1 MPEFRQNPITRE
13 WVIIAT
19 ERARRPDQ
27 FAAKEQ
33 PARLPSYVASCPFC
47 PGNEHMT
54 PPETFRLGGDDGW
67 LVRSVP
73 NKFSALASE
82 GDHWRRVDGLK
93 RSAAGV
99 GKHEVIVDT
108 PDHSLTT
115 ALLPLAQVENIV
127 RSYKQRYLDL
137 AGSNGGIELITIF
150 KNHGAAA
157 GTSLEHPHSQLI
169 ATPIISP
176 QVRMRMEEALRHF
189 DEAGECIF
197 CHLLRDEMDEVT
209 RVITQNEHFVAYVP
223 YAQLSPFALLIF
235 PKRHMAAFSEI
246 ADNEIAGLA
255 SILKEV
261 LARLF
266 YGLQNPDFNY
276 TIRTA
281 PCENRYVRYYHWY
294 VSVIPRLT
302 KVAGFELGS
311 GFFVNVTLPEASAE
325 FLRNVKL
332 PQTEEASG
340 EGRGASQAGEC
351 G

>member
-27 FAAKEQ
+27 FAAKEK
-33 PARLPSYVASCPFC
+33 PARLPSYVATCPFC

-54 PPETFRLGGDDGW
+54 PPETFRLAAGDGW
-67 LVRSVP
+67 LVRAVP
-73 NKFSALASE
+73 NKFSVLATE
-82 GDHWRRVDGLK
+82 GGHWRRIEGLK

-99 GKHEVIVDT
+99 GKHEVIVET

-115 ALLPLAQVENIV
+115 ALLSLTQVENIV
-127 RSYKQRYLDL
+127 RSYKERYLEL
-137 AGSNGGIELITIF
+137 ASSNGGIELVTIF
-150 KNHGAAA
+150 KNHGAGA

-176 QVRMRMEEALRHF
+176 QVRSRLEETLRHF

-197 CHLLRDEMDEVT
+197 CHLLRDELEEGT
-209 RVITQNEHFVAYVP
+209 RVITQNEHFVAYIP

-246 ADNEIAGLA
+246 GDDEIAGLA
-255 SILKEV
+255 RILKDV
-261 LARLF
+261 LARL
-266 YGLQNPDFNY
+266 YHGLQNPDFNY

-311 GFFVNVTLPEASAE
+311 GFFVNVTLPEANAE

-332 PQTEEASG
+332 PPEEVASAG
-340 EGRGASQAGEC
+340 VSGA
-351 G
+351 